1 MFLKYKID
9 KMENLISMTD
19 YVLEQTKIETSKM
32 QLGGVAMALHKINEY
47 ARFLSMPLELKM
59 FVPCDSENNVLEEPK
74 NYKQWLKK
82 ALNTPYDLDLSKYEK
97 YQEGESEVIFE
108 GFEWYEG
115 IRRGFAKKDFDYVGA
130 EFCEDR
136 KIEDVVREFDNLKLT
151 PNAKLK
157 YKF

>member
-1 MFLKYKID
+1 MKK
-9 KMENLISMTD
+9 LITLTD
-19 YVLEQTKIETSKM
+19 YVLEQEEIWRNSKVEIEDDLNYIFKTS
-32 QLGGVAMALHKINEY
+32 NY
-47 ARFLSMPLELKM
+47 AKFLSMPLELKM
-59 FVPCDSENNVLEEPK
+59 FVPCDEEGNVLEEPK

-97 YQEGESEVIFE
+97 YEKSESEVIFE
-108 GFEWYEG
+108 GFEWYQG

-130 EFCEDR
+130 EFCKDR